1 MQVQLESSQIY
12 HLDSDAVY
20 RDGWKTTHI
29 KMSNDAVI
37 QVVSVF
43 AIGFHKHFE
52 CLSGGDA
59 SITNSNSN
67 FGQFSL
73 AADGFK
79 KDAFDKDDKGFVTG
93 VVTPRSIGS
102 GPIEIEWVQ
111 FDADKMTGGTTTQQ
125 LINAQRLY
133 LLGYPLDDTAPPI
146 ISQGYRIG
154 ARVNEE
160 VFIKET
166 LANGTEIERGAKILM
181 TNEIPT
187 SASSNTC
194 TGTDT
199 SAKVYRDVVVQ
210 HSTR

>member
-1 MQVQLESSQIY
+1 MVKVSYTCTGEKLSAVHLQQLKQKFY

-37 QVVSVF
+37 QIVSVF

-79 KDAFDKDDKGFVTG
+79 KDAFNKDDKGFVTG
-93 VVTPRSIGS
+93 VVTPRSIPGV
-102 GPIEIEWVQ
+102 ETAIEWV
-111 FDADKMTGGTTTQQ
+111 A
-125 LINAQRLY
+125 
-133 LLGYPLDDTAPPI
+133 
-146 ISQGYRIG
+146 
-154 ARVNEE
+154 V
-160 VFIKET
+160 
-166 LANGTEIERGAKILM
+166 
-181 TNEIPT
+181 
-187 SASSNTC
+187 
-194 TGTDT
+194 
-199 SAKVYRDVVVQ
+199 
-210 HSTR
+210 